1 MRKLLNTL
9 YVISPERYLSLEG
22 ENVVVLEK
30 GETVARFPLHNLEGI
45 VTFGYTGASPA
56 LMGACSHKGISLCFM
71 SQTGRF
77 LASVTGEIKGNVILR
92 KEQYRISDDSV
103 RALPIARNM
112 IIGKIYNSKWV
123 LNRATRDHPMQV
135 NIEEIKKV
143 TSNLDGAIERLLTV
157 DNMESVLG
165 IEGNAASQYFS
176 VFDELILNNKDVFFF
191 KNRNRRPPMD
201 NVNAILSFAYTLLT
215 NECAAALSSVGLDP
229 YVGFLHCEHPGRVS
243 LALDLVEELRS
254 VFADRFVLSMINRK
268 MIKPSDFVQKENGAV
283 LLNENGRKAV
293 LNAWQN
299 KKKEVIK
306 HPFLNGKVEWG
317 LVPYVQSLLLA
328 RYIRGDLDE
337 YPVFMWK

>member
-1 MRKLLNTL
+1 
-9 YVISPERYLSLEG
+9 
-22 ENVVVLEK
+22 
-30 GETVARFPLHNLEGI
+30 
-45 VTFGYTGASPA
+45 
-56 LMGACSHKGISLCFM
+56 
-71 SQTGRF
+71 
-77 LASVTGEIKGNVILR
+77 
-92 KEQYRISDDSV
+92 
-103 RALPIARNM
+103 M

-306 HPFLNGKVEWG
+306 HPFLNEKVEWG